1 MIIESHA
8 RHESVRDGQCL
19 IVELGLAGLIPKAIL
34 LTDLCNIC
42 KLIPTIQVTLCECN
56 QVHASVYSILG

>member
-19 IVELGLAGLIPKAIL
+19 IVELGLARLIPEAIF
-34 LTDLCNIC
+34 LTDLSNIG
-42 KLIPTIQVTLCECN
+42 KLIPTIQVTLRESD